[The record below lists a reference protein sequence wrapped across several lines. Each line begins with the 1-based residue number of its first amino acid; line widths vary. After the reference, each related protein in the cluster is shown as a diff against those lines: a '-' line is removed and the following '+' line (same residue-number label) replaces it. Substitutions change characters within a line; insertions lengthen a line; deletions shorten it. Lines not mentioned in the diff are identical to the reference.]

1 MDIGIKGKFALV
13 TGGSRGIGRSIAL
26 GLAEEGCNVAI
37 SARNTIAL
45 DKIVHEIKEKTNVDV
60 MGITADAEIA
70 DEIKKSMDIIR
81 EKWGKLHIL
90 VNNVGGGGRWGNE
103 VPDKNDDNLWLE
115 VFNKNTM
122 AAIRYTMAALPLMR
136 QQEWGRVVTITSIY
150 GREGGGR
157 PWFNMAKAAQT
168 SLMKTLAM
176 QTDLARN
183 CITFNS
189 VAPGAIMIPGTGWD
203 DERKKNPEAFEEMVN
218 RSFTLGRL
226 GKPEEVADIVVFLCS
241 KKASL
246 INGAS
251 IAVDGGQSRAF

>member
-1 MDIGIKGKFALV
+1 
-13 TGGSRGIGRSIAL
+13 
-26 GLAEEGCNVAI
+26 
-37 SARNTIAL
+37 
-45 DKIVHEIKEKTNVDV
+45 
-60 MGITADAEIA
+60 
-70 DEIKKSMDIIR
+70 MDIIR

-103 VPDKNDDNLWLE
+103 VPDKNDDNVWLE

-122 AAIRYTMAALPLMR
+122 AAIRHTMAALPLMR
-136 QQEWGRVVTITSIY
+136 QQKWGRVVTITSIY

-189 VAPGAIMIPGTGWD
+189 VAPGAIMIPGTGSD